1 MSFFG
6 KNIRK
11 LRQLKS
17 YSQQEIADIVGVK
30 RGALGAYEE
39 GRSEPKINT
48 IIKTANY
55 FSIPIE
61 ELLTKELTVNEIL
74 NFNSKL
80 TVDETL
86 YRKAFPRIPLIT
98 KSNLQDYVVHYDN
111 RNFIDHMIS
120 IQLPLSADEHY
131 LAFQIQDLEMSY
143 KDEGLFPKDIVVG
156 KPLAID
162 SVKLKDKPK
171 LCIIIANTALVR
183 YVSKTDAGFCLAANH
198 PAIDDVV
205 LEEADINQL
214 WEVYGK
220 FEILREM

>member
-17 YSQQEIADIVGVK
+17 YSQQEIAEIIGVK

-48 IIKTANY
+48 ILKTANY
-55 FSIPIE
+55 FSIPLE
-61 ELLTKELTVNEIL
+61 ELLSKELTVNDIL

-98 KSNLQDYVVHYDN
+98 KSNVQDYIVHHDN
-111 RNFIDHMIS
+111 PNFVDRMIS
-120 IQLPLSADEHY
+120 IQLPLSAEEHF
-131 LAFQIQDLEMSY
+131 LGFQIQDLEMSY

-156 KPLAID
+156 KLLSATSI
-162 SVKLKDKPK
+162 KEKHKPK
-171 LCIIIANTALVR
+171 LCIVIGHTALVR
-183 YVSKTDAGFCLAANH
+183 YVSKTESGFCLTANH
-198 PAIDDVV
+198 PAIEDVI
-205 LEEADINQL
+205 LEEADIHQL

-220 FEILREM
+220 FEIFREM